1 MLEHH
6 IREVFVE
13 KEEKAYQKVLANFA
27 DHLRTGTPLMADG
40 QEGLKSVIMTNGAYL
55 SSWLDKRLSLPV
67 DEDLF
72 LEKLQEKRGRQMW

>member
-6 IREVFVE
+6 VREIFVE
-13 KEEKAYQKVLANFA
+13 KDEQAYQKVFKNFA
-27 DHLRTGTPLMADG
+27 DHLLTGTPLMADG
-40 QEGLKSVIMTNGAYL
+40 QEGLKSLIMTNGAYL

-72 LEKLQEKRGRQMW
+72 LEKLLEKRGRKMW